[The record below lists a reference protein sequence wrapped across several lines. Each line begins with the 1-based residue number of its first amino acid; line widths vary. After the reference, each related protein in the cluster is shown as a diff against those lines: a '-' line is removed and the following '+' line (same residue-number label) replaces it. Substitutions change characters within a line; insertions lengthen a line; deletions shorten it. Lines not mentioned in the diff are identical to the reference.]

1 MPEVKRRKNESFESL
16 LRRFNR
22 KIVMSGRIL
31 QAKKVRFHEGEKNK
45 TAQKRSAL
53 RRLELKKHYDYL
65 EKIGKLPPDT
75 RKKRR

>member
-1 MPEVKRRKNESFESL
+1 MPDVKRRKNESFDAL

-31 QAKKVRFHEGEKNK
+31 QAKKIRFHAGDKSK

-53 RRLELKKHYDYL
+53 RRLELKKNYDYL
-65 EKIGKLPPDT
+65 EKIGKLPPDPRT
-75 RKKRR
+75 KRR